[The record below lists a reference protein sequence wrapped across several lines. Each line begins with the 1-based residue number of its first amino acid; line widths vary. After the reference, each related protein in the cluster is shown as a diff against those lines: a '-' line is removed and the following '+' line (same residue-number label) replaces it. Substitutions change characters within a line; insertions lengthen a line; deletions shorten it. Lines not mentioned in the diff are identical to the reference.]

1 MTADA
6 TFSRGR
12 DFIYREGR
20 LLDQRLFETVFEAA
34 PPQGVLDALRG
45 YRNADAVEKS
55 EAFRPLLDREDFRKA
70 LELMR
75 ETVP

>member
-1 MTADA
+1 MAVTGVHAPKGVGMTADA

-45 YRNADAVEKS
+45 YRNAA
-55 EAFRPLLDREDFRKA
+55 
-70 LELMR
+70 
-75 ETVP
+75 